1 MIMWHERR
9 NHHRRFLDYLLEI
22 EGKTQNGQ
30 MFQEKTVLVNIS
42 TGGAQFT
49 SLYKERYYVGQL
61 LQTSIF
67 LSGKREGKEH
77 MKTMA
82 HVIRIDEGNEDLSKS
97 SVAQANISIN
107 FTEPFHL
114 MR

>member
-1 MIMWHERR
+1 MWHERR

-22 EGKTQNGQ
+22 EGEMQNGQ
-30 MFQEKTVLVNIS
+30 VFQDMATLVNIS

-49 SLYKERYYVGQL
+49 TLYKERYFVGQS
-61 LQTSIF
+61 LQASLF
-67 LSGKREGKEH
+67 LSETRDGKDG

-82 HVIRIDEGNEDLSKS
+82 HVIRINESKENVLPN
-97 SVAQANISIN
+97 SVAQANISIH

-114 MR
+114 VR